1 MSESDDNFVIDMH
14 GHIGDYGNFFMP
26 DVSMERLFAV
36 YDICK
41 VKCCIVSHV
50 VGLYSHD
57 FAYGNRATVEYVD
70 AYPGKVFGYAVY
82 DPHYPEESL
91 ADVKQYVARKGFV
104 GVKIY
109 PSGHAYSLDGP
120 DYDPL
125 WRLAS
130 DRGFPVL
137 THTWDPNPKATVPFD
152 WNSVFAQPE
161 LLDPVAQK
169 YPDVRVIMAHTGG
182 HYDGHK
188 QAIAMANK
196 HANLYVD
203 ICGEPIDYGFLEWL
217 VAEMSVEK
225 IMYGSDQN
233 WIEPRAMLGRVLGA
247 SISVEDKE
255 RILFRNA
262 ERFFGDSLRA

>member
-1 MSESDDNFVIDMH
+1 
-14 GHIGDYGNFFMP
+14 
-26 DVSMERLFAV
+26 
-36 YDICK
+36 
-41 VKCCIVSHV
+41 
-50 VGLYSHD
+50 
-57 FAYGNRATVEYVD
+57 
-70 AYPGKVFGYAVY
+70 
-82 DPHYPEESL
+82 
-91 ADVKQYVARKGFV
+91 
-104 GVKIY
+104 
-109 PSGHAYSLDGP
+109 
-120 DYDPL
+120 
-125 WRLAS
+125 
-130 DRGFPVL
+130 
-137 THTWDPNPKATVPFD
+137 
-152 WNSVFAQPE
+152 VFAQPE
-161 LLDPVAQK
+161 LLDPVATK

-247 SISVEDKE
+247 SIAVEDKE

-262 ERFFGDSLRA
+262 ERFFGDSLRV